1 MFRNLF
7 LLFLSC
13 FVAVSCSKNAKDV
26 GATEPLEQASDTML
40 RVGVLPTLDALPFF
54 VAKERGMFE
63 RENINVALVSFN
75 SAVDIDTALVGNS
88 IDAAFTEL
96 VRTEK
101 LKANGKDTL
110 RYLTATELGWS
121 LVSNKVA
128 RINNLSQFGD
138 KMVAMTRWSATDY
151 LTNRVFDAVTTK
163 AQVYSVQI
171 NDLDVRL
178 KMLLNNELDAAWLPE
193 PQATVAVCAGHKRL
207 VTSGKYK
214 EKFGV
219 IAFQKRKKGKSVTF
233 PKDKLRKVYSMA
245 CDSINKYGIKAYA
258 REIAEY
264 CHVNENVVKDIPK
277 QVYVHAE
284 QPLEKTVAI
293 AKGFQRR

>member
-26 GATEPLEQASDTML
+26 SATEPLEQASDTML

-54 VAKERGMFE
+54 VAKEWGMFE

-88 IDAAFTEL
+88 IDVAFTEL

-151 LTNRVFDAVTTK
+151 LTNSVFDAVTTK

-193 PQATVAVCAGHKRL
+193 PQATAAVCAGHKRL

-233 PKDKLRKVYSMA
+233 PEDKLRKVYSMA

-258 REIAEY
+258 REIVEY